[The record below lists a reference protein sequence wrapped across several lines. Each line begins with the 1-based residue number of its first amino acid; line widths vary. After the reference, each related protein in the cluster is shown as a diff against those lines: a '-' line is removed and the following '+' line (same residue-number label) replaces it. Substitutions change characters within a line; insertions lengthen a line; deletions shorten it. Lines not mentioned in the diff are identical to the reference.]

1 MTAISI
7 QKALNR
13 ANVVMKV
20 LEYDKLTKKQHE
32 EIVFPA
38 ILQKKEDGVYC
49 LCIRALGEPIQFYSR
64 TGKPFYIEGHTYI
77 NLANQVPIVGGV
89 FICELTN
96 YNCSLEVLSGLVNT
110 NRVTPWTEQERELM
124 SKSRLI
130 VHDYLWLDE
139 FILGESKRPYHERFD
154 RLSMLYFNAGKQKYV
169 VRSIRVNNYKEFID
183 QTDEWIAAGEEGG
196 VLKMLH
202 AGWVAG
208 HKGWRQ
214 TKRVR
219 GFHKDLRCTGV
230 IIGKGKMA
238 GLIAGLKFKW
248 KGKEFTAGLGKG
260 WDTATQEAHTM
271 AWQQDEFNVVNQIW
285 HVSGL
290 QESSKGVVR
299 LPKVNELRVDKH
311 IEDTE

>member
-1 MTAISI
+1 MTEDI
-7 QKALNR
+7 QKALAR

-20 LEYDKLTKKQHE
+20 LEYEKLSKKQHE
-32 EIVFPA
+32 EIVYPA
-38 ILQKKEDGVYC
+38 YLQKKEDGVYC
-49 LCIRALGEPIQFYSR
+49 LCIRVLGEPIQFYSR
-64 TGKPFYIEGHTYI
+64 TGNKFYLEGNAYTR
-77 NLANQVPIVGGV
+77 LADQVPIVAGV

-110 NRVTPWTEQERELM
+110 NRVTPWSDAEKELM
-124 SKSRLI
+124 SKCQLI
-130 VHDYLWLDE
+130 AHDYLWIDE
-139 FILGESKRPYHERFD
+139 FTSGVSKRPYHERFD
-154 RLSMLYFNAGKQKYV
+154 RLSKLYFNALKSRNV
-169 VRSIRVNNYKEFID
+169 VRNVRVANYQEFID

-202 AGWVAG
+202 AGWIAG

-230 IIGKGKMA
+230 VIGKGKMA

-260 WDTATQEAHTM
+260 WDSETQKVHTM
-271 AWQQDEFNVVNQIW
+271 AWQDNEFNVVNQIW

-299 LPKVNELRVDKH
+299 LPKVNELRVDKAV
-311 IEDTE
+311 EDTE

>member
-1 MTAISI
+1 MSPSI
-7 QKALNR
+7 IEALNR

-20 LEYDKLTKKQHE
+20 LEYDKLSKKQHE
-32 EIVFPA
+32 DIVFPA

-49 LCIRALGEPIQFYSR
+49 LCIREQGEPIQFYSR
-64 TGKPFYIEGHTYI
+64 TGKQFYLEGHVYL
-77 NLANQVPIVGGV
+77 NLAAQIPSTEGV
-89 FICELTN
+89 FICELVN
-96 YNCSLEVLSGLVNT
+96 PNCSLEVLSGLVNT
-110 NRVTPWTEQERELM
+110 NRVTPWDKGEVILM
-124 SKSRLI
+124 NSSR
-130 VHDYLWLDE
+130 VVAHDYLWLGE
-139 FILGESKRPYHERFD
+139 FILGESRRPYRERWN
-154 RLSMLYFNAGKQKYV
+154 RLVNIYSMHNGVGLI
-169 VRSIRVNNYKEFID
+169 RCIRVNSYQEFID

-219 GFHKDLRCTGV
+219 GFHRDLLCTGV
-230 IIGKGKMA
+230 VIGKGKMA
-238 GLIAGLKFKW
+238 GLIAGLKFNW

-260 WDTATQEAHTM
+260 WDIDTQKMHTA
-271 AWQQDEFNVVNQIW
+271 AWQANEFNVVNCIW

-299 LPKVNELRVDKH
+299 LPKVNELRVDKVT
-311 IEDTE
+311 EDHE